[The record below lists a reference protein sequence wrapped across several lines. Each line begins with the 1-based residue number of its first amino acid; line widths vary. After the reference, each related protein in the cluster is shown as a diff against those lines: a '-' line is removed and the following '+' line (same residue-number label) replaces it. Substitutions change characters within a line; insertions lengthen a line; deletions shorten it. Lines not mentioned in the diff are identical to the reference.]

1 MSPSSKVVFQS
12 EGLWCYQAPDSEK
25 DIYSSFPAVSAIAAV
40 NEGKCGSYFV
50 QCRAQHL
57 ILKRGAALWS
67 MDKVNYR
74 KKKKKKGLNISTLYT
89 RKLQFLK
96 CNSRLRLLEV
106 PSPQGCTLWPGCSSP
121 AVPVKAEGLLSVFSV
136 LINAN
141 GGILFRSS
149 VCRAAR
155 WGFSSAQGTWE
166 RTTLASQTKQV
177 IKTLWARTVS
187 PCGG

>member
-12 EGLWCYQAPDSEK
+12 EGLWCYQAPNSEK

-67 MDKVNYR
+67 MDKVNYQ
-74 KKKKKKGLNISTLYT
+74 KKKKKGLNISTLYT
-89 RKLQFLK
+89 RKLQLLK
-96 CNSRLRLLEV
+96 CNSRLHLLEV

-121 AVPVKAEGLLSVFSV
+121 AVPVKAEGLLSVFLSLLMQMVEFCSEALSAVV
-136 LINAN
+136 LGGVSAVPGARGSARPWLHKPN
-141 GGILFRSS
+141 G
-149 VCRAAR
+149 
-155 WGFSSAQGTWE
+155 
-166 RTTLASQTKQV
+166 
-177 IKTLWARTVS
+177 
-187 PCGG
+187 